1 MNALRLYFNKQLLR
15 TEEFKT
21 QAEWEETL
29 GDEYVIHRETDD
41 DGNVVLVAYDKQGR
55 MLGSFILDRSGKGAG
70 INVESG
76 YAHASDV
83 EGSAA
88 YWARE
93 MGKIRDKKP
102 SSLQRY
108 CGANQDQACVDKWN
122 ALMKSWNAEYR
133 AATKQ
138 WKAADAREK
147 AAPVKEA
154 HYAPSNYDVFKRAV
168 YKIAGVLDVSWK
180 DVYYR
185 FTLDPEYYS
194 SSYDE
199 EAMLDA
205 EFGLGITDGKPL
217 ADQVGAIQQ
226 AYGLDDGE
234 VNELLQSEEHWQNE
248 FYKQGGENNV

>member
-1 MNALRLYFNKQLLR
+1 
-15 TEEFKT
+15 
-21 QAEWEETL
+21 
-29 GDEYVIHRETDD
+29 
-41 DGNVVLVAYDKQGR
+41 
-55 MLGSFILDRSGKGAG
+55 
-70 INVESG
+70 
-76 YAHASDV
+76 
-83 EGSAA
+83 
-88 YWARE
+88 
-93 MGKIRDKKP
+93 
-102 SSLQRY
+102 
-108 CGANQDQACVDKWN
+108 
-122 ALMKSWNAEYR
+122 MKSWNAEYR

-185 FTLDPEYYS
+185 FTLDPDYYS
-194 SSYDE
+194 SDYDE

-217 ADQVGAIQQ
+217 ADQAGAMQQ
-226 AYGLDDGE
+226 AYGLDDDE

-248 FYKQGGENNV
+248 FYKQDGENNV